1 MDCNVIMDLLPLYA
15 DDCCSVE
22 SRKLVESHIANCK
35 TCKKALADMNEND
48 FGESVVLKEPV
59 KVSRINQFKASV
71 VQSVML
77 FLSFAAIVL
86 GVTFEAATPMGA
98 ENGKWAYMIIVP
110 ATAFMLSLANWYFVR
125 LYKSKK
131 AFCVVSAV
139 MTATFAAAGYGWA
152 IPHFANFATAY
163 VAFGVGCVVA
173 LVLCVLSI
181 ILSSVYAKA
190 LGKE

>member
-22 SRKLVESHIANCK
+22 SRKLVEKHIANCK

-48 FGESVVLKEPV
+48 FGESVVLKEPA

-131 AFCVVSAV
+131 AFSVVSAV

-163 VAFGVGCVVA
+163 VAFGVGCIVT

-181 ILSSVYAKA
+181 VLSSVYAKA